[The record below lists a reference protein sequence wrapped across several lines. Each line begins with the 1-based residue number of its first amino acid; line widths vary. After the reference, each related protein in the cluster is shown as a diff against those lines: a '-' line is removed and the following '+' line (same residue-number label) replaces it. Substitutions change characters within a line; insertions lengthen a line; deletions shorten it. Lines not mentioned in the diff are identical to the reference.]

1 MLVIQRVEEVVE
13 ELQKSMNKITL
24 RWKNSDATDEY
35 NEAKPQV
42 YAFTYDDLSEDMPI
56 HTPSVLVQVM
66 GLSDDGVASFLV
78 HVCICNPALQDKE
91 VTHTVKDNPDLYE
104 YDTGDD
110 ISSSHVRSELYK
122 TCLMLG
128 EQVYLAIKRMSN
140 NKQSISNVSLDPPSP
155 YLDKFPYCECS
166 VSFTSEIIQTSMFDK
181 VNTDVAHLL

>member
-13 ELQKSMNKITL
+13 ELQKSMSKITL

-42 YAFTYDDLSEDMPI
+42 YAFTYDDLSEDMPL

-66 GLSDDGVASFLV
+66 ELSDDGIASFIV

-91 VTHTVKDNPDLYE
+91 LTYPLQDNPDLYE
-104 YDTGDD
+104 YGSGDD

-122 TCLMLG
+122 SCLMLG
-128 EQVYLAIKRMSN
+128 EQVYLTLKRMGN
-140 NKQSISNVSLDPPSP
+140 CKQSIRDVTLEPPSP
-155 YLDKFPYCECS
+155 YLEKFPYCECT
-166 VSFTSEIIQTSMFDK
+166 VSFTSEIVQKSMFDK
-181 VNTDVAHLL
+181 VDTDVIRCL